1 MIKKLWHTPRK
12 RRADRHMRLMEAIE
26 LSIKTPPRSFKRW
39 SAYIHSPI
47 KITKRKQ
54 KDAILQDEESRGKR
68 Q

>member
-1 MIKKLWHTPRK
+1 
-12 RRADRHMRLMEAIE
+12 MRLMEAIE